1 MKRALKMDNKISKQE
16 QNNLFNNKK
25 REGDQRLS
33 DRHKMTPI

>member
-1 MKRALKMDNKISKQE
+1 MDNEISKQE

-25 REGDQRLS
+25 REGDRERLS